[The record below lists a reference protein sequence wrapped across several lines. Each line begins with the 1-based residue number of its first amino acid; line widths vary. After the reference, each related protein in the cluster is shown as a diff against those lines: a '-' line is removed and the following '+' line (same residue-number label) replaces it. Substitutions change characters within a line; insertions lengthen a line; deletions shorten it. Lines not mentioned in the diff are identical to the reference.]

1 MYNRLCIIIY
11 KKFFIVLLSFKR
23 CKITRKILHF
33 AMKIIPA
40 NVLLVVVIVLNII
53 LYQQKRVIDRY

>member
-33 AMKIIPA
+33 VMKIIPA